1 MAYNKKQN
9 YFVEAE
15 RLYVVEGMNLDDIA
29 ARINISTR
37 SLSDWKKEGEWERK
51 KAALLAQKNAFH
63 EELYDFSRVLLRR
76 IKTDIENGDDP
87 STGQLYTLTNL
98 LSSIGKVKIYEDQ
111 KESEKPKIEN
121 IDKKQRLMASIEEII
136 GA

>member
-9 YFVEAE
+9 YYAEAE
-15 RLYVVEGMNLDDIA
+15 RLYVIEGMNLDDIA
-29 ARINISTR
+29 ARVNITTR

-51 KAALLAQKNAFH
+51 RKNLLAQKNAFH

-76 IKTDIENGDDP
+76 IKTDIENGEDP

-98 LSSIGKVKIYEDQ
+98 LNSIGKVKVYEDQ
-111 KESEKPKIEN
+111 KESEKPKAEN
-121 IDKKQRLMASIEEII
+121 INKKESLMLAIEEII